1 MKKANKNLIAFILV
15 FVFVASGLASAN
27 AVKGVGGSV
36 AQFFSDVAVY
46 GVRHS
51 FAVATKSVEKA
62 LSEGLVYHDTMMNI
76 NSLFYRASGTAV
88 VRKDDTTV
96 VRADN
101 GYLGNPRA
109 EMTDSDLEW
118 RSENV
123 KELSEIANNNGAE
136 FLYVMAPSK
145 GYALKY
151 PSNVKDYTASNCDRF
166 ALLLREKGVPFLN
179 LIESAS
185 AEGISEEE
193 MFFVTDHHW
202 RPEKGIWASEKVCRY
217 LRDNYGFEYSESLWN
232 PDNYNIKTYEDW
244 FLGSQ
249 GKKVG
254 VYFTPF
260 GADDINLIVPGFETS
275 LTEEQPEKGLVR
287 SGSFED
293 LLYKDNINVKDH
305 YHLNPYATYSG
316 GDFREQII
324 TNHANPDG
332 KTAIVIRDS
341 FGCAFTPFFSLGLGR
356 LYVTDVRDGG
366 YVGEKLDMREYIQKI
381 KPDYV
386 IVLYT
391 GVSGGDSLYTFVDNK

>member
-15 FVFVASGLASAN
+15 LIFVASGLASADP
-27 AVKGVGGSV
+27 VKGVGSSV
-36 AQFFSDVAVY
+36 VQFFSDVAVY

-51 FAVATKSVEKA
+51 FAVATKNIEKT
-62 LSEGLVYHDTMMNI
+62 LSEGLIYHDTMINI
-76 NSLFYRASGTAV
+76 NSVFYRVAGTAV
-88 VRKDDTTV
+88 VEKDDSTV
-96 VRADN
+96 VRAKN
-101 GYLGNPRA
+101 NYLGNPRA
-109 EMTDSDLEW
+109 EMSDEDLRW

-123 KELSEIANNNGAE
+123 KELGEISENNGAQ

-145 GYALKY
+145 GYALEY
-151 PSNVKDYTASNCDRF
+151 PSNVEDYTASNCNRL
-166 ALLLREKGVPFLN
+166 ASMLQESGVPFLN
-179 LIESAS
+179 LIERAS
-185 AEGISEEE
+185 SEGISEEE

-202 RPEKGIWASEKVCRY
+202 RPEKGIWASEKVCEY
-217 LRDNYGFEYSESLWN
+217 LCANYGFEYSKSLW
-232 PDNYNIKTYEDW
+232 DLENYKIETYEDW

-254 VYFTPF
+254 VYFTPY
-260 GADDINLIVPGFETS
+260 GADDINLIVPKFNTS

-287 SGSFED
+287 EGTFED
-293 LLYKDNINVKDH
+293 LLYKDNISVKDH

-324 TNHANPDG
+324 TNHENPDG

-341 FGCAFTPFFSLGLGR
+341 FGCAFTPFFSLGFSK

-391 GVSGGDSLYTFVDNK
+391 GVSGGDSLYTFVDNN

>member
-15 FVFVASGLASAN
+15 FVFVASGLASADT
-27 AVKGVGGSV
+27 VKGVGGSV
-36 AQFFSDVAVY
+36 MQFFNDVSVY
-46 GVRHS
+46 GVKYS
-51 FAVATKSVEKA
+51 FALATKSVEKA
-62 LSEGLVYHDTMMNI
+62 LSEGLIYHDTMMNV
-76 NSLFYRASGTAV
+76 NSVFYRLSGTAV

-96 VRADN
+96 ARTKN
-101 GYLGNPRA
+101 GYLLNPRP
-109 EMTDSDLEW
+109 EMTAEDLEW

-123 KELSEIANNNGAE
+123 RELGEIAESNGAH

-145 GYALKY
+145 GYALEY
-151 PSNVKDYTASNCDRF
+151 PSNVEDYTVPNCDGF
-166 ALLLREKGVPFLN
+166 SALLREKKVPFLN
-179 LIESAS
+179 LIETAS
-185 AEGISEEE
+185 SEGIAEEE

-202 RPEKGIWASEKVCRY
+202 RPERAIWAAEKVGQY
-217 LRDNYGFEYSESLWN
+217 LSENYGFEYGEYLWN
-232 PDNYNIKTYEDW
+232 LDNYNIKTYEDW

-254 VYFTPF
+254 VHFTPY
-260 GADDINLIVPGFETS
+260 GADDINLIVPKFDTS

-287 SGSFED
+287 EGTFAD
-293 LLYKDNINVKDH
+293 LLYMENINVKDH
-305 YHLNPYATYSG
+305 YNLNPYATYSG

-324 TNHANPDG
+324 TNHGNPEG

-341 FGCAFTPFFSLGLGR
+341 FGCAFTPFFSLGFSK

-391 GVSGGDSLYTFVDNK
+391 GLSGGDSLYTFVDNK